1 MVWDKDLFGDQKVAA
16 SHTGCHALL
25 IAGPGTGKTLTLTRR
40 VLYLIEEQSVSPTQI
55 LVLTFTRAAA
65 AELRNRVF
73 TNLSQDLKEQPR
85 ISTLHSFALQ
95 QILINSKLIEILP
108 QPIRIAD
115 KWEKRKIIYEDLK
128 EILNTE
134 PSEINYTIPEIEK
147 NFNLLSAD
155 WLTLNAQKE
164 DWEKNFRDPRFL
176 AAWRHHR
183 EIYGYTLLSELV
195 YQLKRGLSQYEDF
208 TLESDF
214 LHLLIDEY
222 QDLNKCDLAVISA
235 LKDKEIEIFASGDD
249 DQSIYGFRFAH
260 PEGIR
265 KFKDNFTPSN
275 EYHLK
280 KCFRCD
286 RKIIELATFVA
297 ALDENRVKKPLE
309 CVDNAKEGEVNL
321 LRFANQDQEAEGVSL
336 ICEFLINK
344 ENYKPGEILILLRS
358 NRNRVFSSILENI
371 LEEKN
376 IPVETQVANSPLDT
390 NDGRMLLSFLNLLVD
405 PNDSLAIRTLLI
417 LRDNNIG
424 TVIFSQIYMV
434 ARKNNFTFS
443 EALNNIMDN
452 PSLISS
458 FGDRIR
464 NEMQKIQEIIN
475 KHKSENDS
483 LDESSTPN
491 ELKKVLENLS
501 QDVIFETDNRNEI
514 QSFLDT
520 IIDEILLNNIKDLI
534 TTLSSSLEDKEQEI
548 CEDKVNII
556 TMHKAK
562 GLTAKG
568 VIIVGAEDEYI
579 PGTSEGELEDDE
591 RRLLYVSLSRA
602 KHYLALTYCTI
613 RTGNQLFTGRTS
625 GRPRRSL
632 TRFLRDCSIE
642 PINGRKYTQE
652 LNNKNRVV

>member
-40 VLYLIEEQSVSPTQI
+40 ILYLIEEQSISPNQI

-73 TNLSQDLKEQPR
+73 NNLSQDFKELPR

-95 QILINSKLIEILP
+95 QILLNSTLIEILP

-115 KWEKRKIIYEDLK
+115 KWEKRQIIYEDLK
-128 EILNTE
+128 KILNTE
-134 PSEINYTIPEIEK
+134 TSEKNYTIPEIEE

-164 DWEKNFRDPRFL
+164 DWEKTFRDPRFL

-195 YQLKRGLSQYEDF
+195 YQLKRGLSQNEDF
-208 TLESDF
+208 ALESDY
-214 LHLLIDEY
+214 LYLLIDEY

-265 KFKDNFTPSN
+265 RFKNNFTPSIEFN
-275 EYHLK
+275 LK

-309 CVDNAKEGEVNL
+309 CLDNAEDGEVNI
-321 LRFANQDQEAEGVSL
+321 LRFSNQDQEAKGVSL
-336 ICEFLINK
+336 ICEFLINI

-358 NRNRVFSSILENI
+358 NSNKVFSSILENI
-371 LEEKN
+371 LKKIN
-376 IPVETQVANSPLDT
+376 IPVETQVTYSPLDT
-390 NDGRMLLSFLNLLVD
+390 IDGRMFFSFLNLLVD
-405 PNDSLAIRTLLI
+405 PNDSLALRTLLI

-424 TVIFSQIYMV
+424 TKIFSQIYMV
-434 ARKNNFTFS
+434 ARQSNFTFS
-443 EALNNIMDN
+443 EALYKIMDN
-452 PSLISS
+452 PSLISR
-458 FGDRIR
+458 FGDRIS
-464 NEMQKIQEIIN
+464 NEMQQIQEIIN
-475 KHKSENDS
+475 KHKTENDS

-491 ELKKVLENLS
+491 DLKKVLKDLS
-501 QDVIFETDNRNEI
+501 QELIFETDNRNEI

-520 IIDEILLNNIKDLI
+520 IIDEVLLNSIKDLI
-534 TTLSSSLEDKEQEI
+534 STLSSPLGDKEQEI

-556 TMHKAK
+556 TIHKAK

-579 PGTSEGELEDDE
+579 PGAREGELEDDE

-602 KHYLALTYCTI
+602 KHYLALTYCNK
-613 RTGNQLFTGRTS
+613 RTGNQMFTGRTS
-625 GRPRRSL
+625 GEPRRSL

-642 PINGRKYTQE
+642 PIDGRKYTQE
-652 LNNKNRVV
+652 LNK